1 MTKLNADQKSL
12 LAAITQELRRETA
25 LAYIASGYDNKTKAY
40 RSACKKMKREPSK
53 NPETSASEILSYPNV
68 IEFINSVKIEIA
80 EEAKIDAAWVLTAAK
95 KVYDRCMQEEA
106 VTDKEGAATGEYKF
120 EHSGAN
126 AALGIIGK
134 HIDVQAFLDKK
145 EITVHEMTHEEWLDN
160 LK

>member
-1 MTKLNADQKSL
+1 MKLTPRQKMFCDEYIKDCNGRQ
-12 LAAITQELRRETA
+12 AAIRAGYSKKTAAEMSHENLNKPHIAKYLTEIMTERSVET
-25 LAYIASGYDNKTKAY
+25 
-40 RSACKKMKREPSK
+40 
-53 NPETSASEILSYPNV
+53 
-68 IEFINSVKIEIA
+68 
-80 EEAKIDAAWVLTAAK
+80 KIDAAWVLMSAK

-106 VTDKEGAATGEYKF
+106 VTDKEGHATGEYKF

-145 EITVHEMTHEEWLDN
+145 EIAVVEMTHEEWLEG

>member
-1 MTKLNADQKSL
+1 MAKLNDKQKSL

-25 LAYIASGYDNKTKAY
+25 LSYIASGYDNKTKAY
-40 RSACKKMKREPSK
+40 LAACKKMKRGPSK

-68 IEFINSVKIEIA
+68 IEFINSVKVEIA
-80 EEAKIDAAWVLTAAK
+80 QEAKIDAAWVLLSAK

-106 VTDKEGAATGEYKF
+106 VTDRDGNATGEYKF

-134 HIDVQAFLDKK
+134 HIDVQAFLDRK
-145 EITVHEMTHEEWLDN
+145 EIAVVEITHEEWLDN

>member
-1 MTKLNADQKSL
+1 MTKLTNKQKVFCEEYIKDSNGTQ
-12 LAAITQELRRETA
+12 AAIRAGYSVASAQQTAASNMLKHVVKEYIVELQTERSTET
-25 LAYIASGYDNKTKAY
+25 
-40 RSACKKMKREPSK
+40 
-53 NPETSASEILSYPNV
+53 
-68 IEFINSVKIEIA
+68 
-80 EEAKIDAAWVLTAAK
+80 KIDAAWVLMSAK

-106 VTDKEGAATGEYKF
+106 VTDREGSPTGEYKF

-145 EITVHEMTHEEWLDN
+145 EITVYEMTHEEWLDN